1 LRIGKRD
8 QSAPEKD
15 KPPPGP
21 WSDLPPS
28 APPPRPASRPAGR
41 RPAREPI
48 IRNWRGLLIVLFL
61 LLVAPLVARWAS
73 AVILGLL
80 PGH

>member
-1 LRIGKRD
+1 VRPRRT
-8 QSAPEKD
+8 SRRPD
-15 KPPPGP
+15 KAHHDELLDEGIE
-21 WSDLPPS
+21 
-28 APPPRPASRPAGR
+28 ASRPAGR